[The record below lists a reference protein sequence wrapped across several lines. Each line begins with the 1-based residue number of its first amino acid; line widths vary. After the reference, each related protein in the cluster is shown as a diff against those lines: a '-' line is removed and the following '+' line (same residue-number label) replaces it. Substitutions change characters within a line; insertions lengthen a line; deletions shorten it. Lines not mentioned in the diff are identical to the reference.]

1 METTTRW
8 PCAAEMEDILVPEAD
23 MDEAAL
29 NERSE
34 TNACVCRRVKARGGA
49 RGEGRG
55 AAGCTLQLF
64 CLMRLMIPVIHHA
77 PPHVHVAWRTVR
89 SQLQRLPNI
98 ALWGLTV

>member
-1 METTTRW
+1 
-8 PCAAEMEDILVPEAD
+8 

-29 NERSE
+29 NEQSG
-34 TNACVCRRVKARGGA
+34 TNACVCRWGKARGGE

-55 AAGCTLQLF
+55 AASCTLQLF
-64 CLMRLMIPVIHHA
+64 RLMRLMIPVIRHA

-89 SQLQRLPNI
+89 SQLQRLPHI